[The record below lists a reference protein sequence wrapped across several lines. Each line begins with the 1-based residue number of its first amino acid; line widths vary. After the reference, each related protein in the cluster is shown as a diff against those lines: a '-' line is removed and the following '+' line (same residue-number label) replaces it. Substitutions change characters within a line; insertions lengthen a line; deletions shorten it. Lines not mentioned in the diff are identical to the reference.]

1 MNVEKYL
8 SRIGR
13 ERRDIRCDLD
23 TLRTLQLQHL
33 LHVPFENLDI
43 HWRVPIVLDTERFYE
58 KIVEKRRG
66 GYCYELNGLFNE
78 LLKALG
84 YHTHLVSGRVFM
96 GDKSYSSDFD
106 HLGVVVKIGDEEYLA
121 DVGFGDFASVPL
133 KVDPSDEQHDREGIF
148 YVRPTEHGAFEI
160 EKFADGKWIPELLFG
175 RSSHELQEF
184 AERNEFQQ
192 HSPDSHFTKKRICSI
207 LTFDGRKTLTN
218 AKLIVRTKGERVET
232 DIASEDEFDSVLL
245 REFGIRKNIISEG
258 QLWKAVRNQR
268 K

>member
-1 MNVEKYL
+1 MEGGKSVNIEAYL
-8 SRIGR
+8 SRIGLD
-13 ERRDIRCDLD
+13 RRDIRCDLD

-43 HWRVPIVLDTERFYE
+43 HWRVPIVLDIDRFYE

-96 GDKSYSSDFD
+96 GDKGYSPDFD
-106 HLGVVVKIGDEEYLA
+106 HMAVVVKIGDQEYLS

-133 KVDPSDEQHDREGIF
+133 KLDPSEEQTDREGTF

-160 EKFADGKWIPELLFG
+160 EKLIDGKWTPELLFG
-175 RSSHELQEF
+175 RSSHDLQEF

-192 HSPDSHFTKKRICSI
+192 HSPDSHFTTRKICSI
-207 LTFDGRKTLTN
+207 LTAEGRKTLT
-218 AKLIVRTKGERVET
+218 
-232 DIASEDEFDSVLL
+232 DIAFIISENCNREENAISSAKDFYDTLS
-245 REFGIRKNIISEG
+245 REFGIFHYADRFE
-258 QLWKAVRNQR
+258 L
-268 K
+268 

>member
-1 MNVEKYL
+1 MEGGKSVNVEAYL
-8 SRIGR
+8 SRIGVDR
-13 ERRDIRCDLD
+13 GDVRCDLD

-43 HWRVPIVLDTERFYE
+43 HWKVPIVLDTDRFYE

-96 GDKSYSSDFD
+96 GDKGYSPDFD
-106 HLGVVVKIGDEEYLA
+106 HMGIVVKIDDEEYLA
-121 DVGFGDFASVPL
+121 DVGFGDFASIPL
-133 KVDPSDEQHDREGIF
+133 KVDPSEEQPDREGTF

-160 EKFADGKWIPELLFG
+160 EKLKDVSWTPELLFG
-175 RSSHELQEF
+175 RSSHDLQEF

-192 HSPDSHFTKKRICSI
+192 RSPDSHFRTRKICSI
-207 LTFDGRKTLTN
+207 LTAEGRRTLTN
-218 AKLIVRTKGERVET
+218 NKFIVTSKGERKET
-232 DIASEDEFDSVLL
+232 DVASEDEFNEILMQ
-245 REFGIRKNIISEG
+245 EFGIRRDN
-258 QLWKAVRNQR
+258 
-268 K
+268 